1 MLIGK
6 EMMKMKIE
14 TVLYDV
20 TDEDV
25 ENGVFVVPDGIT
37 AIGEW
42 AFEKCKRL
50 NKVVISNGVTSIRNQ
65 AFSFCESLQEVLIPN
80 SVIVIDGS
88 FQECNSLTHITIP
101 GSVITLE
108 ENFDTC
114 RRLES
119 IDVDKSNP
127 NYTSVDGVLFNKDK
141 TTLLRHP
148 NEKSEKSDKQYIIPD
163 GVKTIGTRAFL
174 GCSRL
179 AEVIIP
185 NSVKTITSLAFL
197 GCKSLSS
204 IIIPDS
210 VTEIAESA
218 FDKTKKLTVKCH
230 KGSYAEKYMGKYGY
244 RVEYLED

>member
-1 MLIGK
+1 
-6 EMMKMKIE
+6 MMKMKIE

-50 NKVVISNGVTSIRNQ
+50 NKVVISNGVTSIRKQ
-65 AFSFCESLQEVLIPN
+65 AFYGCKSLQEVLIPN
-80 SVIVIDGS
+80 SVTVIENS
-88 FQECNSLTHITIP
+88 FMECNSLTHITIP
-101 GSVITLE
+101 ESVITLE

-148 NEKSEKSDKQYIIPD
+148 SEKNDKQYILPD
-163 GVKTIGTRAFL
+163 GVKTIGTSAFY
-174 GCSRL
+174 GCSRFT
-179 AEVIIP
+179 EVIIP
-185 NSVKTITSLAFL
+185 NSVKTIKCLAFL
-197 GCKSLSS
+197 GCKSMSS
-204 IIIPDS
+204 IIIPNS

-230 KGSYAEKYMGKYGY
+230 KDFYAEIYMREYGY
-244 RVEYLED
+244 RVEYIED

>member
-1 MLIGK
+1 
-6 EMMKMKIE
+6 MMKMKIE

-42 AFEKCKRL
+42 AFKKCKRL

-65 AFSFCESLQEVLIPN
+65 AFSFCKSLQEVLIPN
-80 SVIVIDGS
+80 SITVIEGS
-88 FQECNSLTHITIP
+88 FQECNSLTHIAIP
-101 GSVITLE
+101 GSVITLK
-108 ENFDTC
+108 ENFETC
-114 RRLES
+114 RQLES

-141 TTLLRHP
+141 TTILRHP
-148 NEKSEKSDKQYIIPD
+148 SEKSDKQYIIPD
-163 GVKTIGTRAFL
+163 GVKTIGTFTFY

-179 AEVIIP
+179 TEVIIP
-185 NSVKTITSLAFL
+185 NSVKRIRRCAFW
-197 GCKSLSS
+197 GCKSLTS

-210 VTEIAESA
+210 VTEMEVYA

-230 KGSYAEKYMGKYGY
+230 KGSYAEKYMGEYGY
-244 RVEYLED
+244 RVEYIED